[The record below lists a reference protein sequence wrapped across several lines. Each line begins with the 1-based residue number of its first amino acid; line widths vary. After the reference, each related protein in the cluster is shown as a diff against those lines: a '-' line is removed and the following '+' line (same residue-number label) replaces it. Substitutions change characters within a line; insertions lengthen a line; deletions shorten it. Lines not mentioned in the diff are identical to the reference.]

1 MDFIASRMQRI
12 KPSPTSMATARVKAL
27 QAQGRNVLGL
37 TSGEPDFDTP
47 PHIVEAAYQAMKAG
61 QTRYTVVDGT
71 AELKRAVADKF
82 KRENGLTYAP
92 DQISVGN
99 GGKQVIYN
107 ALTATVERGDEVI
120 VPSPY
125 WVSYP
130 DMVLL
135 NGGTP
140 VAVACLPGNGYKLQ
154 PADLEAAITPRTKWL
169 VLNSP
174 CNPSGAA
181 YTRSELRALGEVLLR
196 HPQVWVL
203 TDDVYEHLFYDGF
216 EFATMAQAVPEL
228 AARTLTVNGV
238 SKAFAM
244 TGWRIGYA
252 GGPSELIKA
261 MAKLQ
266 SQSTSNPSAVSQA
279 AALAALTGPMEFL
292 EGWRAEY
299 TKRRDLVVGKLN
311 AIAGLRCPTPQGAFY
326 VYPDCSGLIG
336 KRTPDGRVI
345 EDDNALVLYF
355 LDAQSVGTVQGAA
368 FGLSPAFRISFATST
383 AELTEGCDRIARACA
398 ELT

>member
-1 MDFIASRMQRI
+1 MDFIASRMDRI
-12 KPSPTSMATARVKAL
+12 KPSPSSMATARVKEL
-27 QAQGRNVLGL
+27 RAQGRSIVGL

-47 PHIVEAAYQAMKAG
+47 PHIVEAAYKAMKMG

-82 KRENGLTYAP
+82 KRENGLVYTP
-92 DQISVGN
+92 DQISIGN

-107 ALTATVERGDEVI
+107 ALTATVQRGDEVVI
-120 VPSPY
+120 PSPY

-140 VAVACLPGNGYKLQ
+140 VPVACLPENGYKLQ

-181 YTRSELRALGEVLLR
+181 YTMRELQALGEVLLR
-196 HPQVWVL
+196 HPHVWVL

-228 AARTLTVNGV
+228 HARTLTVNGV

-252 GGPSELIKA
+252 GGPRELIKA

-279 AALAALTGPMEFL
+279 AALEALTGPMDFL
-292 EGWRAEY
+292 DGWRAAYAE
-299 TKRRDLVVGKLN
+299 RRNLVVGRLN
-311 AIAGLRCPTPQGAFY
+311 AIAGLHCPTPQGAFY
-326 VYPDCSGLIG
+326 VYPSCAGLIG
-336 KRTPDGRVI
+336 KRRPDGGLI
-345 EDDNALVLYF
+345 ADDNALVLYL
-355 LDAQSVGTVQGAA
+355 LDAQGVGTVQGAA
-368 FGLSPAFRISFATST
+368 FGLSPAFRISFATSI
-383 AELTEGCDRIARACA
+383 AELTEGCDRIARAVA
-398 ELT
+398 ELA

>member
-12 KPSPTSMATARVKAL
+12 KPSPSSMATARVKAL
-27 QAQGRNVLGL
+27 RAEGRNIVGL
-37 TSGEPDFDTP
+37 TAGEPDFDTP
-47 PHIVEAAYQAMKAG
+47 PHIVEAAYAAMKAG

-71 AELKRAVADKF
+71 PELKRAIVAKF
-82 KRENGLTYAP
+82 KRENGLEFAP
-92 DQISVGN
+92 DQVSVGN

-107 ALTATVERGDEVI
+107 ALTATVQRGDEVVI
-120 VPSPY
+120 PSPY

-140 VAVACLPGNGYKLQ
+140 VPVACLPEHGYKLQ
-154 PADLEAAITPRTKWL
+154 PADLEAAITQRTKWL
-169 VLNSP
+169 VINSP

-181 YTRSELRALGEVLLR
+181 YTRAELQAIGAVLLR

-203 TDDVYEHLFYDGF
+203 TDDVYEHLYYDDF
-216 EFATMAQAVPEL
+216 RFTTMAQAVPEL
-228 AARTLTVNGV
+228 AVRTLTVNGV

-252 GGPSELIKA
+252 AGPKPLIQA

-279 AALAALTGPMEFL
+279 AALAALNGPMDFL
-292 EGWRAEY
+292 NGWRSEY
-299 TKRRDLVVGKLN
+299 AKRRDLVVGRLN
-311 AIAGLRCPTPQGAFY
+311 AINGLSCPTPQGAFY
-326 VYPDCSGLIG
+326 VFPSCAGLIG
-336 KRTPDGRVI
+336 RRTPTGGTIV
-345 EDDNALVLYF
+345 DDTALVLHF
-355 LDAQSVGTVQGAA
+355 LDAQGVGTVQGAA
-368 FGLSPAFRISFATST
+368 FGLSPAFRISFATSA
-383 AELTEGCDRIARACA
+383 AELAEGCDRIARACA

>member
-1 MDFIASRMQRI
+1 MDFIAARMQRI
-12 KPSPTSMATARVKAL
+12 KPSPSSMATARVKTLRAE
-27 QAQGRNVLGL
+27 GRDIVGL
-37 TSGEPDFDTP
+37 TAGEPDFDTP
-47 PHIVEAAYQAMKAG
+47 PHIVEAACRAMREG

-71 AELKRAVADKF
+71 PELKRAIVEKF
-82 KRENGLTYAP
+82 RRENGLDFTP
-92 DQISVGN
+92 QQISVGN

-107 ALTATVERGDEVI
+107 ALTATVQRGDEVVI
-120 VPSPY
+120 PSPY

-140 VAVACLPGNGYKLQ
+140 VAVPCLPEHGYKLQ
-154 PADLEAAITPRTKWL
+154 PADLDAALTPRTKWL

-181 YTRSELRALGEVLLR
+181 YTRAELQALGEVLLR

-203 TDDVYEHLFYDGF
+203 TDDVYEHLYYDGF
-216 EFATMAQAVPEL
+216 EFATLAQAVPEL
-228 AARTLTVNGV
+228 GSRTLTVNGV

-252 GGPSELIKA
+252 GGPRELIQA

-266 SQSTSNPSAVSQA
+266 SQSTSNPSAISQA
-279 AALAALTGPMEFL
+279 AAVAALNGPMDFL
-292 EGWRAEY
+292 EGWRSAY
-299 TKRRDLVVGKLN
+299 ADRRDLVVARLN
-311 AIAGLRCPTPQGAFY
+311 AIPGLQCPTPQGAFY
-326 VYPDCSGLIG
+326 VYPSCAGLIG
-336 KRTPDGRVI
+336 KQAPGGGTI
-345 EDDNALVLYF
+345 TDDSALVMHF

-368 FGLSPAFRISFATST
+368 FGQSPAFRISFATSK
-383 AELTEGCDRIARACA
+383 AELAEGCDSIERACA
-398 ELT
+398 ELS

>member
-12 KPSPTSMATARVKAL
+12 KPSPSSMATARVKAL
-27 QAQGRNVLGL
+27 RAEGRNIVGL
-37 TSGEPDFDTP
+37 TAGEPDFDTP
-47 PHIVEAAYQAMKAG
+47 PHIVEAAYAAMKAG

-71 AELKRAVADKF
+71 PELKRAIVAKF
-82 KRENGLTYAP
+82 KRENGIEFTP
-92 DQISVGN
+92 DQVSVGN

-107 ALTATVERGDEVI
+107 ALTATVQRGDEVVI
-120 VPSPY
+120 PSPY

-140 VAVACLPGNGYKLQ
+140 VPVACLPENGYKLQ
-154 PADLEAAITPRTKWL
+154 PADLDAAITQRTKWL
-169 VLNSP
+169 VINSP

-181 YTRSELRALGEVLLR
+181 YTRAELQAIGAVLLR

-203 TDDVYEHLFYDGF
+203 TDDVYEHLYYDDF
-216 EFATMAQAVPEL
+216 RFTTLAQAVPEL
-228 AARTLTVNGV
+228 ASRTLTVNGV

-252 GGPSELIKA
+252 AGPKPLIQA

-279 AALAALTGPMEFL
+279 AALAALNGPMDFL
-292 EGWRAEY
+292 NGWRSEY
-299 TKRRDLVVGKLN
+299 AKRRDLVVGRLN
-311 AIAGLRCPTPQGAFY
+311 AIEGLSCPTPQGAFY
-326 VYPDCSGLIG
+326 VFPSCAGLIG
-336 KRTPDGRVI
+336 RRTPTGGTI
-345 EDDNALVLYF
+345 ADDSALVMHF
-355 LDAQSVGTVQGAA
+355 LDAQGVGTVQGAA
-368 FGLSPAFRISFATST
+368 FGLSPALRISFATSA
-383 AELTEGCDRIARACA
+383 AELAEGCDRIARACA

>member
-12 KPSPTSMATARVKAL
+12 KPSPSSMATARVKEL
-27 QAQGRNVLGL
+27 RAQGRSIVGL
-37 TSGEPDFDTP
+37 TAGEPDFDTP
-47 PHIVEAAYQAMKAG
+47 PHIVEAAYKAMKAG

-71 AELKRAVADKF
+71 AELKRAVVDKF
-82 KRENGLTYAP
+82 KRENGLSYTP
-92 DQISVGN
+92 DQVSVGN

-107 ALTATVERGDEVI
+107 ALTATVERGDEVVI
-120 VPSPY
+120 PSPY

-140 VAVACLPGNGYKLQ
+140 VPVPCLAANGYKLQ
-154 PADLEAAITPRTKWL
+154 PADLDAAITPRTKWL

-181 YTRSELRALGEVLLR
+181 YTRAELQALGEVLLR

-216 EFATMAQAVPEL
+216 EFSTMAQAVPEL
-228 AARTLTVNGV
+228 ASRTLTVNGV

-252 GGPSELIKA
+252 AGPRELIKA

-279 AALAALTGPMEFL
+279 AALAALTGPMDFL
-292 EGWRAEY
+292 DGWRAAYAE
-299 TKRRDLVVGKLN
+299 RRDLVVSRLN
-311 AIAGLRCPTPQGAFY
+311 AIDGLHCPTPQGAFY
-326 VYPDCSGLIG
+326 VYPSCAGLIG

-345 EDDNALVLYF
+345 EDDNALVLYL
-355 LDAQSVGTVQGAA
+355 LDAQGVGTVQGAA

-398 ELT
+398 ELA

>member
-12 KPSPTSMATARVKAL
+12 KPSPSSMATARVKTLRAE
-27 QAQGRNVLGL
+27 GRNIIGL
-37 TSGEPDFDTP
+37 TAGEPDFDTP

-71 AELKRAVADKF
+71 PELKRAVVDKF
-82 KRENGLTYAP
+82 SRENGLTYTP
-92 DQISVGN
+92 DQVSVGN

-107 ALTATVERGDEVI
+107 AFTATVQRGDEVVI
-120 VPSPY
+120 PSPY

-140 VAVACLPGNGYKLQ
+140 VAVACLPEHGYKLQ
-154 PADLEAAITPRTKWL
+154 PADLDAAITPRTKWL
-169 VLNSP
+169 VINSP

-181 YTRSELRALGEVLLR
+181 YTRAELQALGEVLLR
-196 HPQVWVL
+196 HPDVHVL
-203 TDDVYEHLFYDGF
+203 TDDVYEHLYYDGF
-216 EFATMAQAVPEL
+216 RFATMAEAVPEL
-228 AARTLTVNGV
+228 APRTLTVNGV

-252 GGPSELIKA
+252 AGPKPLIQA

-279 AALAALTGPMEFL
+279 AALAALNGPMDFL
-292 EGWRAEY
+292 NGWRSAY
-299 TKRRDLVVGKLN
+299 TERRDLVVKRLN
-311 AIAGLRCPTPQGAFY
+311 AIDGLHCPTPQGAFY
-326 VYPDCSGLIG
+326 VYPSCAGLIG
-336 KRTPDGRVI
+336 KRTPSRLTI
-345 EDDNALVLYF
+345 DDDSALVMYL
-355 LDAQSVGTVQGAA
+355 LDAQNVGTVQGAA
-368 FGLSPAFRISFATST
+368 FGLSPAFRISFATSM
-383 AELTEGCDRIARACA
+383 AELSEGCDRIARACA
-398 ELT
+398 ELA

>member
-12 KPSPTSMATARVKAL
+12 KPSPSSMATARVKTLRAE
-27 QAQGRNVLGL
+27 GRNIIGL
-37 TSGEPDFDTP
+37 TAGEPDFDTP
-47 PHIVEAAYQAMKAG
+47 PHIVEAAYRAMKAG

-71 AELKRAVADKF
+71 AELKRAIVDKF

-107 ALTATVERGDEVI
+107 ALTATVQRGDEVVI
-120 VPSPY
+120 PSPY

-140 VAVACLPGNGYKLQ
+140 VAVPCLPEHGYKLQ

-169 VLNSP
+169 VINSP

-181 YTRSELRALGEVLLR
+181 YSRTELQGLGDVLLR
-196 HPQVWVL
+196 HPHVHVL
-203 TDDVYEHLFYDGF
+203 SDDVYEHLHYDDF
-216 EFATMAQAVPEL
+216 RFSTMAQVVPEL
-228 AARTLTVNGV
+228 AARTLTMNGV

-252 GGPSELIKA
+252 AGPKPLIQA

-266 SQSTSNPSAVSQA
+266 SQSTSNPSAISQA
-279 AALAALTGPMEFL
+279 AALAALTGPMDFL
-292 EGWRAEY
+292 DGWRRAY
-299 TKRRDLVVGKLN
+299 TERRNLVVERLN
-311 AIAGLRCPTPQGAFY
+311 KISGLHCPTPQGAFY
-326 VYPDCSGLIG
+326 VYPSCAGLIG
-336 KRTPDGRVI
+336 KRAPDGRSI
-345 EDDNALVLYF
+345 TDDSALVIYL
-355 LDAQSVGTVQGAA
+355 LDAQNVGTVQGAA
-368 FGLSPAFRISFATST
+368 FGLSPAFRISFATSL
-383 AELTEGCDRIARACA
+383 AELSEGCDRIARACA
-398 ELT
+398 ELS

>member
-1 MDFIASRMQRI
+1 MDFIASRMDRI
-12 KPSPTSMATARVKAL
+12 KPSPSSMATARVKEL
-27 QAQGRNVLGL
+27 RAQGRSIVGL

-47 PHIVEAAYQAMKAG
+47 PHIVEAAYRAMKAG

-82 KRENGLTYAP
+82 KRENGLVYTP
-92 DQISVGN
+92 DQISIGN

-107 ALTATVERGDEVI
+107 ALTATVQRGDEVVI
-120 VPSPY
+120 PSPY

-140 VAVACLPGNGYKLQ
+140 VPVACLPENGYKLQ
-154 PADLEAAITPRTKWL
+154 PADLEAAITSRTKWL

-181 YTRSELRALGEVLLR
+181 YTRTELQALGAVLLR
-196 HPQVWVL
+196 HPQIWVL

-216 EFATMAQAVPEL
+216 EFATMAQAVPAL
-228 AARTLTVNGV
+228 NVRTLTVNGV

-252 GGPSELIKA
+252 GGPRELIKA

-279 AALAALTGPMEFL
+279 AALAALTGPMDFL
-292 EGWRAEY
+292 DGWRAAYAE
-299 TKRRDLVVGKLN
+299 RRDLVVGRLN
-311 AIAGLRCPTPQGAFY
+311 AIAGLHCPTPQGAFY
-326 VYPDCSGLIG
+326 VYPSCAGLIG
-336 KRTPDGRVI
+336 KRRPDGGLI
-345 EDDNALVLYF
+345 ADDNALVLYL
-355 LDAQSVGTVQGAA
+355 LDAQGVGTVQGAA
-368 FGLSPAFRISFATST
+368 FGLSPAFRISFATSI
-383 AELTEGCDRIARACA
+383 AELTEGCDRIARAVA
-398 ELT
+398 ELA

>member
-12 KPSPTSMATARVKAL
+12 KPSPSSMATARVKAL
-27 QAQGRNVLGL
+27 RAEGRNIVGL

-47 PHIVEAAYQAMKAG
+47 PHIVEAAYAAMKAG

-71 AELKRAVADKF
+71 PELKRAIVAKF
-82 KRENGLTYAP
+82 KRENGLEYAP
-92 DQISVGN
+92 DQVSVGN

-107 ALTATVERGDEVI
+107 ALTATVQRGDEVVI
-120 VPSPY
+120 PSPY

-140 VAVACLPGNGYKLQ
+140 VPVPCLPEHGYKLQ
-154 PADLEAAITPRTKWL
+154 PADLDAAITQRTKWL
-169 VLNSP
+169 VINSP

-181 YTRSELRALGEVLLR
+181 YTRAELQAIGAVLLR

-203 TDDVYEHLFYDGF
+203 TDDVYEHLYYDDF
-216 EFATMAQAVPEL
+216 RFTTMAQAVPEL

-252 GGPSELIKA
+252 AGPKALIQA

-279 AALAALTGPMEFL
+279 AALAALNGPMDFL
-292 EGWRAEY
+292 DGWRSEY
-299 TKRRDLVVGKLN
+299 AKRRDLVVGRLN
-311 AIAGLRCPTPQGAFY
+311 AIEGLSCPTPQGAFY
-326 VYPDCSGLIG
+326 VFPSCAGLIG
-336 KRTPDGRVI
+336 RRTPTGGEIV
-345 EDDNALVLYF
+345 DDTALVLHF
-355 LDAQSVGTVQGAA
+355 LDAQGVGTVQGAA
-368 FGLSPAFRISFATST
+368 FGLSPAFRISFATSA
-383 AELTEGCDRIARACA
+383 AELAEGCDRIARACA

>member
-12 KPSPTSMATARVKAL
+12 KPSPSSMATARVKTLRAE
-27 QAQGRNVLGL
+27 GRNIIGL
-37 TSGEPDFDTP
+37 TAGEPDFDTP

-71 AELKRAVADKF
+71 PELKRAVVDKF
-82 KRENGLTYAP
+82 RRENGLTYTP
-92 DQISVGN
+92 DQVSVGN

-107 ALTATVERGDEVI
+107 AFTATVQRGDEVLI
-120 VPSPY
+120 PSPY

-140 VAVACLPGNGYKLQ
+140 VAVACLPEHGYKLQ

-169 VLNSP
+169 VINSP

-181 YTRSELRALGEVLLR
+181 YTRAELQALGEVLLR
-196 HPQVWVL
+196 HPDVHVL
-203 TDDVYEHLFYDGF
+203 TDDVYEHLYYDGF
-216 EFATMAQAVPEL
+216 RFATMAEAVPEL
-228 AARTLTVNGV
+228 APRTLTVNGV

-252 GGPSELIKA
+252 AGPKPLIQA

-279 AALAALTGPMEFL
+279 AALAALNGPMDFL
-292 EGWRAEY
+292 NGWRSAY
-299 TKRRDLVVGKLN
+299 TERRDLVVKRLN
-311 AIAGLRCPTPQGAFY
+311 AIDGLQCPTPQGAFY
-326 VYPDCSGLIG
+326 VYPSCVGLIG
-336 KRTPDGRVI
+336 KRTPRGATI
-345 EDDNALVLYF
+345 DDDSALVMYL
-355 LDAQSVGTVQGAA
+355 LDAQNVGTVQGAA
-368 FGLSPAFRISFATST
+368 FGLSPAFRISFATSM
-383 AELTEGCDRIARACA
+383 AELSEGCDRIARACA

>member
-12 KPSPTSMATARVKAL
+12 KPSPSSMATARVKTLRAE
-27 QAQGRNVLGL
+27 GRNIIGL
-37 TSGEPDFDTP
+37 TAGEPDFDTP

-71 AELKRAVADKF
+71 PELKRAVVDKF
-82 KRENGLTYAP
+82 RRENGLTYTP
-92 DQISVGN
+92 DQVSVGN

-107 ALTATVERGDEVI
+107 AFTATVQRGDEVVI
-120 VPSPY
+120 PSPY

-140 VAVACLPGNGYKLQ
+140 VAVACLPEHGYKLQ

-169 VLNSP
+169 VINSP

-181 YTRSELRALGEVLLR
+181 YTRAELQALGEVLLR
-196 HPQVWVL
+196 HPDVHVL
-203 TDDVYEHLFYDGF
+203 TDDVYEHLYYDGF
-216 EFATMAQAVPEL
+216 RFATMAEAVPEL
-228 AARTLTVNGV
+228 APRTLTVNGV

-252 GGPSELIKA
+252 AGPKPLIQA

-279 AALAALTGPMEFL
+279 AALAAL
-292 EGWRAEY
+292 
-299 TKRRDLVVGKLN
+299 
-311 AIAGLRCPTPQGAFY
+311 
-326 VYPDCSGLIG
+326 
-336 KRTPDGRVI
+336 
-345 EDDNALVLYF
+345 
-355 LDAQSVGTVQGAA
+355 
-368 FGLSPAFRISFATST
+368 
-383 AELTEGCDRIARACA
+383 
-398 ELT
+398 

>member
-1 MDFIASRMQRI
+1 MDFIAARMQRI
-12 KPSPTSMATARVKAL
+12 KPSPSSMATARVKTLRAE
-27 QAQGRNVLGL
+27 GKDIVGL
-37 TSGEPDFDTP
+37 TAGEPDFDTP
-47 PHIVEAAYQAMKAG
+47 PHIVEAACRAMREG

-71 AELKRAVADKF
+71 PELKRAIVEKF
-82 KRENGLTYAP
+82 RRENGLDFTP
-92 DQISVGN
+92 QQISVGN

-107 ALTATVERGDEVI
+107 AFTATVQRGDEVVI
-120 VPSPY
+120 PAPY

-140 VAVACLPGNGYKLQ
+140 VAVPCLPEHGYKLQ
-154 PADLEAAITPRTKWL
+154 PADLDAALTPRTKWL

-181 YTRSELRALGEVLLR
+181 YSRAELQALGAVLLR

-203 TDDVYEHLFYDGF
+203 TDDVYEHLYYDGF
-216 EFATMAQAVPEL
+216 EFATLAQAVPEL

-252 GGPSELIKA
+252 GGPRDLIQA

-266 SQSTSNPSAVSQA
+266 SQSTSNPSAISQA
-279 AALAALTGPMEFL
+279 GAVAALNGPMDFL
-292 EGWRAEY
+292 DGWRSAYAE
-299 TKRRDLVVGKLN
+299 RRDLVVARLN
-311 AIAGLRCPTPQGAFY
+311 AIPGLQCPTPQGAFY
-326 VYPDCSGLIG
+326 VYPSCAGLIG
-336 KRTPDGRVI
+336 KQTPAGGTI
-345 EDDNALVLYF
+345 TDDSALVMHF
-355 LDAQSVGTVQGAA
+355 LDAQNVGTVQGAA
-368 FGLSPAFRISFATST
+368 FGQSPAFRISFATSK
-383 AELTEGCDRIARACA
+383 AELAEGCDRIERACA
-398 ELT
+398 ELS

>member
-1 MDFIASRMQRI
+1 MEFIASRMQRI
-12 KPSPTSMATARVKAL
+12 KPSPSSMATARVKEL
-27 QAQGRNVLGL
+27 RAQGRNIIGL
-37 TSGEPDFDTP
+37 TAGEPDFDTP
-47 PHIVEAAYQAMKAG
+47 PHIVEAAYRAMKAG

-71 AELKRAVADKF
+71 PELKRAIVDKF
-82 KRENGLTYAP
+82 QRENGLRYTP
-92 DQISVGN
+92 DQVSVGN

-107 ALTATVERGDEVI
+107 ALTATVQSGDEVVI
-120 VPSPY
+120 PSPY

-140 VAVACLPGNGYKLQ
+140 VAVACGAEHGYKLQ
-154 PADLEAAITPRTKWL
+154 PAALEAAITPRTKWL

-181 YTRSELRALGEVLLR
+181 YTRAELQALGAVLLR
-196 HPQVWVL
+196 HPQVRVL
-203 TDDVYEHLFYDGF
+203 TDDVYEHLFYDDF
-216 EFATMAQAVPEL
+216 VFSTMAQAVPEL
-228 AARTLTVNGV
+228 AERTLTVNGV

-252 GGPSELIKA
+252 AGPRELIKA

-279 AALAALTGPMEFL
+279 AALAALTGPMDFL
-292 EGWRAEY
+292 DGWRTAYAE
-299 TKRRDLVVGKLN
+299 RRDLVVARLN
-311 AIAGLRCPTPQGAFY
+311 RIEGLQCPTPQGAFY
-326 VYPDCSGLIG
+326 VYPNCAGLIG
-336 KRTPDGRVI
+336 KRTPDGRTI
-345 EDDNALVLYF
+345 DDDSALVMYL
-355 LDAQSVGTVQGAA
+355 LDAQNVGTVQGAA

-383 AELTEGCDRIARACA
+383 EELNEGCDRIARACA
-398 ELT
+398 QLQ

>member
-1 MDFIASRMQRI
+1 MDFISARMQRI
-12 KPSPTSMATARVKAL
+12 KPSPSSMATARVKEL
-27 QAQGRNVLGL
+27 RAQGRNIVGL
-37 TSGEPDFDTP
+37 TAGEPDFDTP
-47 PHIVEAAYQAMKAG
+47 PHIVEAAYRAMKAG

-71 AELKRAVADKF
+71 AELKRAVVDKF
-82 KRENGLTYAP
+82 ERENGLSFSS
-92 DQISVGN
+92 DQVSVGN

-107 ALTATVERGDEVI
+107 ALTATVQRGDEVVI
-120 VPSPY
+120 PSPY

-140 VAVACLPGNGYKLQ
+140 VPVPCLAANEYKLQ
-154 PADLEAAITPRTKWL
+154 PADLEAAITPRTKWF

-181 YTRSELRALGEVLLR
+181 YSRAELQALGAVLLR
-196 HPQVWVL
+196 HPDVRVL
-203 TDDVYEHLFYDGF
+203 SDDVYEHLYYDGF

-228 AARTLTVNGV
+228 KERTLTVNGV

-252 GGPSELIKA
+252 AGPRELIRA

-279 AALAALTGPMEFL
+279 AALAALTGPMDFL
-292 EGWRAEY
+292 KDWRAQY
-299 TKRRDLVVGKLN
+299 VQRRDLVVQRLN
-311 AIAGLRCPTPQGAFY
+311 RIGGLQCPTPQGAFY
-326 VYPDCSGLIG
+326 VYPNCAGLLG
-336 KRTPDGRVI
+336 KRAPDGRVI
-345 EDDNALVLYF
+345 TDDSALVLYF
-355 LDAQSVGTVQGAA
+355 LDAQGVGTVQGAA
-368 FGLSPAFRISFATST
+368 FGLSPAFRISFATSV
-383 AELTEGCDRIARACA
+383 AELTDGCDRIARACA
-398 ELT
+398 ELV